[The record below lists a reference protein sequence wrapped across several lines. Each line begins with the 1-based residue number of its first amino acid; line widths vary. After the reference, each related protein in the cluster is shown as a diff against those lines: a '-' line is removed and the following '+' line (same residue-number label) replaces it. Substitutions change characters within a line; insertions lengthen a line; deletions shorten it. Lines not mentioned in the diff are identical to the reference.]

1 MITIGV
7 PLACFDAFGPH
18 SEAMTPPTSSSCGAP
33 AGGYHNHRVAVL
45 YSIKIRIYII
55 YTVLIHM
62 ACMANTA
69 YAGLSFMV
77 VAILFNSTQGY
88 MGYHEIV
95 KNLAF
100 HQI

>member
-1 MITIGV
+1 MYGK
-7 PLACFDAFGPH
+7 
-18 SEAMTPPTSSSCGAP
+18 
-33 AGGYHNHRVAVL
+33 Y
-45 YSIKIRIYII
+45 
-55 YTVLIHM
+55 
-62 ACMANTA
+62 A